1 MIDIFKNLFMK
12 APDSEHDG
20 IYRFGNERDGDHFDE
35 LDFQF
40 WHEIGFKN
48 KWNTTA
54 FFENKCTEQMLK
66 QIINGHENII
76 DLACGPGM
84 GFIPSIKK
92 MAPSFP
98 CLATD
103 ASFSVLNEWKKYL
116 DSHEKYADLGFAQF
130 SLFNIPINDG
140 SVSAYSSFIGISSTR
155 NGNDGYQK
163 ALSEIYRT
171 LKVGGRL
178 YAIENE
184 WANITQIL
192 ELFKSNNK
200 QPWDCFIQQSKKWEE
215 LFVECGFNILYNE
228 IFEERKLTGK
238 DNELGEMS
246 EKDHVDIWLKFSGYI
261 LEKR

>member
-155 NGNDGYQK
+155 NGESGYNA
-163 ALSEIYRT
+163 ALSEIHRT
-171 LKVGGRL
+171 LKSGGLL
-178 YAIENE
+178 YTVETE
-184 WANITQIL
+184 WTDIPTIL
-192 ELFKSNNK
+192 SVFEKMNL
-200 QPWDCFIQQSKKWEE
+200 QPWDCF
-215 LFVECGFNILYNE
+215 CGEQHSWHDRFSHNGFDVLYNE
-228 IFEERKLTGK
+228 PFEYRALTK
-238 DNELGEMS
+238 DDNELGEAA
-246 EKDHVDIWLKFSGYI
+246 EKLGVKIGISSRAYI
-261 LEKR
+261 IRKR